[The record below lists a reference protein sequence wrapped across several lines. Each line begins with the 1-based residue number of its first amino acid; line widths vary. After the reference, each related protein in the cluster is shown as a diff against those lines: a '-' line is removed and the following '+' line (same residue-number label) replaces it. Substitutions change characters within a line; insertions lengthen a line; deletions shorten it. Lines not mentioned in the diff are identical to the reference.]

1 MSFKK
6 PATRTGSVPNNLR
19 LVERFGL
26 VASSNPHLT
35 ESLAWQKGQII
46 KLWPFVAAV
55 GTILA
60 LVGFLTSSQ
69 STNSV
74 VSAFGLLIAVCL
86 PLLASHSRLSQRINV
101 QTFMIFLSCATFA
114 TALCG
119 TFVASDGAQASSSL
133 MFLPLA
139 FAVLIVAPR
148 IPVALI
154 AFGFGHIIA
163 LLITSQTLPIYI
175 CASIEAVLF
184 GSLAVVTA
192 RQELEQASAQQN
204 IAFSAD
210 RSNRLIKEFE
220 ENGPGWFWETDADGN
235 FVYVSPKLCRGLRLK
250 GSGLLGQPLTSLAS
264 ATPVEADLL
273 ASPQRSLAFY
283 LTSRTTFSDLAI
295 SAQINGE
302 ARWWSV
308 SGRPQINAYGQFR
321 GFVGS
326 GSDLT
331 EQRRTEAERTRLA
344 RFDSLT
350 GLSNRSETSALL
362 ADAMT
367 DAYGRSRPCG
377 LMMIDLDRFK
387 SVNDTMG
394 HPAGDELLK
403 QVAHR
408 LTKAVGTLGHV
419 GRLGGDEFKVVFP
432 NVDQENVLSEIA
444 GDIIS
449 SISAPYFINESL
461 VSIGASIGIA
471 VSPHQGRTPDEI
483 VRNADLAL
491 YAAKEAGRGRFFHYQ
506 SGMHSAAEER
516 REIEEEM
523 RQAVGRG
530 EFHLVYQP
538 IVSISTET
546 VIGFESLVRWN
557 HPTRGN
563 IPPSVFIPIAEEA
576 RLIEPLGEWILR
588 AACAEAATWPV
599 KARVAVNVSPI
610 QFSNP
615 NFPALVSQALSQ
627 SGLSANRLELE
638 ITESVFLA
646 GDETTDRQFAALK
659 SLGIRLAL
667 DDFGTGYS
675 SLAYLQRAPFDK
687 IKIDQ
692 SFVRGAALGENRN
705 AAIIKA
711 IVTLAETVN
720 METTVEGVETHDEV
734 DLVRNLG
741 CSHIQGYVYG
751 RPMPAADVLEKM
763 VSSGATPD
771 RSSHKKSRKPRFTVL
786 RLAELT
792 LYGRRSLVRIR
803 NISTHGASFECS
815 YSIAEGANIRLSI
828 TDGPNLSGVV
838 KWSGLGRVGVEFDQA
853 FDLQLL
859 NQPMSAAS

>member
-1 MSFKK
+1 MRFKK
-6 PATRTGSVPNNLR
+6 PSQFSDSVSGDQRFAER
-19 LVERFGL
+19 LGL
-26 VASSNPHLT
+26 SESANPFLT
-35 ESLAWQKGQII
+35 QSLAWQLNLVLR
-46 KLWPFVAAV
+46 LWPLPAVAGAILSFLGFIWGTPSVASNISAASLLLISASPYLARKYVADSGSKLKNAIIGLSLIVFVMTGLATYVAANAWPEAPNV
-55 GTILA
+55 L
-60 LVGFLTSSQ
+60 S
-69 STNSV
+69 
-74 VSAFGLLIAVCL
+74 L
-86 PLLASHSRLSQRINV
+86 PLL
-101 QTFMIFLSCATFA
+101 
-114 TALCG
+114 
-119 TFVASDGAQASSSL
+119 
-133 MFLPLA
+133 
-139 FAVLIVAPR
+139 
-148 IPVALI
+148 
-154 AFGFGHIIA
+154 IA
-163 LLITSQTLPIYI
+163 LLIVGSRLHASLIAFAFGHAFGILAHTQALPFLLSV
-175 CASIEAVLF
+175 SIEIPLIC
-184 GSLAVVTA
+184 GLAYLLT
-192 RQELEQASAQQN
+192 RHELELVSQHQKT
-204 IAFSAD
+204 AFSAD
-210 RSNRLIKEFE
+210 QSNRLLREFE
-220 ENGPGWFWETDADGN
+220 ENGPGWFWETDALGN
-235 FVYVSPKLCRGLRLK
+235 FTYVSPKLSKSLGL
-250 GSGLLGQPLTSLAS
+250 GDAGLIGQPISSLATATSLDEESVAS
-264 ATPVEADLL
+264 N
-273 ASPQRSLAFY
+273 QRSLPFY
-283 LTSRTTFSDLAI
+283 LTSRTSFNDLAI
-295 SAQINGE
+295 SAQIGDDV
-302 ARWWSV
+302 RWWAV
-308 SGRPQINAYGQFR
+308 SGRPLLSEFGQFR

-331 EQRRTEAERTRLA
+331 EQRRTEAEKTRLA

-350 GLSNRSETSALL
+350 GLANRSETALVL
-362 ADAMT
+362 TDAMF
-367 DAYGRSRPCG
+367 DAYGRTKPCG

-403 QVAHR
+403 QVAQR

-444 GDIIS
+444 TDIITS
-449 SISAPYFINESL
+449 LSAPYFINETL

-471 VSPHQGRTPDEI
+471 IAPHQGQTPDEI

-491 YAAKEAGRGRFFHYQ
+491 YAAKEAGRGRFFQYQ

-523 RQAVGRG
+523 RLAVGRG
-530 EFHLVYQP
+530 EFHLAYQP
-538 IVSISTET
+538 IVSISNET
-546 VIGFESLVRWN
+546 VIGFESLVRWT
-557 HPTRGN
+557 HPVRGN

-588 AACAEAATWPV
+588 TACAQAATWPV

-610 QFSNP
+610 QFCNP
-615 NFPALVSQALSQ
+615 NFPTLVSQALSQ
-627 SGLSANRLELE
+627 SGLAANRLELE

-659 SLGIRLAL
+659 AIGVRLAL

-751 RPMPAADVLEKM
+751 RPMPAADVMAKM

-771 RSSHKKSRKPRFTVL
+771 RNTHKKSRKPRYTVL

-792 LYGRRSLVRIR
+792 LYGRKSLVRIR

-828 TDGPNLSGVV
+828 TDGPNLSGIV
-838 KWSGLGRVGVEFDQA
+838 KWSHSGRVGVAFDQA

-859 NQPMSAAS
+859 NQPISAAS